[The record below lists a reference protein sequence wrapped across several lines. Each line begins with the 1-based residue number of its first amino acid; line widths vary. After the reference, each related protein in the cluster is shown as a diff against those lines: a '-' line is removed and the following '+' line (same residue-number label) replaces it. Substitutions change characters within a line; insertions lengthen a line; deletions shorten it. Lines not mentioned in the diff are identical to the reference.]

1 MRVAPLKFQLIRP
14 LSLQMENC
22 ATSHP
27 AASPGT
33 PSPDDSSNICSSA
46 MRPHINGQS
55 RNCKINPQSTATHMQ
70 FAPILTLQYTS
81 LLIATALLV
90 CLLSILLSGSLP
102 QLPYSHAIAALDP
115 TMKTFIYFFGSC
127 ALFYVATLLRKPV
140 RALEFNKNTG
150 VFWIEKQLVFGW
162 KVGESAQMPIAQ
174 VHSLQILSYTNPDG
188 ISFNDHIV
196 AKEHEINVVFIS
208 GERVNIVK
216 HRNGSAIRR
225 DAEALAAFLEV
236 PVWDKEHA
244 EDEAY
249 LRASLV
255 TAK

>member
-1 MRVAPLKFQLIRP
+1 
-14 LSLQMENC
+14 
-22 ATSHP
+22 
-27 AASPGT
+27 
-33 PSPDDSSNICSSA
+33 
-46 MRPHINGQS
+46 
-55 RNCKINPQSTATHMQ
+55 MQ

-127 ALFYVATLLRKPV
+127 ALFYVVTLLRKPV

-150 VFWIEKQLVFGW
+150 VFWIEKQLVFGL

-174 VHSLQILSYTNPDG
+174 VCALQTLSYCNPHSINYKNQATG
-188 ISFNDHIV
+188 G
-196 AKEHEINVVFIS
+196 EHEINVVFRS

-216 HRNGSAIRR
+216 HCSRSSIRR
-225 DAEALAAFLEV
+225 DAFTLAAFLEV
-236 PVWDKEHA
+236 PVWSKECIENKDNLQVPAATA
-244 EDEAY
+244 E
-249 LRASLV
+249 
-255 TAK
+255 